1 MGALKLDIFKFYT
14 HWLYQNKHYITNFP
28 LPGSDEDNGA
38 RRCDQRRSPA
48 SATESV
54 VQQQASRARQ
64 RGAQHAVAARG
75 HSKTGQTLTMPSV
88 WGDRSA
94 LHKSIW
100 LCNVRK
106 LYSCLNFHIVFYFK
120 RYWKRG
126 IFFRRE
132 SRKGNRH
139 SRNVLYHYIIS
150 AVTYRSSMY
159 RAQGHVHT
167 NDRSTRGNAALE
179 RSEGGYCAFA
189 AKPSELLLWPRL
201 SAWLTFHR
209 FLNSSSRCLAKIKYR
224 WTRKNTALEMIPNKM
239 ISGNLDAWD

>member
-1 MGALKLDIFKFYT
+1 MTRITERDGVTKEEAL
-14 HWLYQNKHYITNFP
+14 
-28 LPGSDEDNGA
+28 
-38 RRCDQRRSPA
+38 RRLQSQWSNSKQVEHANVVLSTLWQPEVTRKQVRHSPCHQCG
-48 SATESV
+48 V
-54 VQQQASRARQ
+54 Y
-64 RGAQHAVAARG
+64 
-75 HSKTGQTLTMPSV
+75 
-88 WGDRSA
+88 RSA

-106 LYSCLNFHIVFYFK
+106 LYSCLNFHVVFYFK